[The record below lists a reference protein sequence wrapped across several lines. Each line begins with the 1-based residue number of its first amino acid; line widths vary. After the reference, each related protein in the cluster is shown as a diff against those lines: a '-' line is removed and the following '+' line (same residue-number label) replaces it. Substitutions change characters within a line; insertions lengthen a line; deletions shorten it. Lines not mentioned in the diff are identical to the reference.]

1 MVAFSTRKQILAVL
15 LALALTGA
23 LPESAFGQQCGCA
36 AGLCC
41 SMVGYCGTGDPYCG
55 EGCQEGNCTDP
66 APPVA
71 DTVTDAF
78 FNGIIDQAAP
88 DCPGKSFYT
97 RAAFLEALNSYPQF
111 ARGSAGH
118 SKREIAA
125 FFAHVTHDTQT
136 CFRLYRIRKYHQNVV
151 KEHVL
156 STVRLLLYRR
166 ANGTSG
172 DYCDENRIEFPCV
185 PGKAYYGRGPL
196 QLSWNYN
203 YGPAEDY
210 VGFNGLNN
218 PDVVASDVLVP
229 FEASLSYWIDFVH
242 YVISKGFGATIRAIN
257 GEHDCDGANPD
268 AVTARV
274 NFYRHYCNLLG
285 VTPGD
290 NLRC

>member
-41 SMVGYCGTGDPYCG
+41 SMVGTGDPYCG

-97 RAAFLEALNSYPQF
+97 RAAFLEALNLYPQF

-125 FFAHVTHDTQT
+125 FFAHVTHDTQYF
-136 CFRLYRIRKYHQNVV
+136 CFI
-151 KEHVL
+151 EG
-156 STVRLLLYRR
+156 

-203 YGPAEDY
+203 YGPAGDY

-218 PDVVASDVLVP
+218 PDVVASDVLVS

-242 YVISKGFGATIRAIN
+242 YVIGQGFGATIRAIN
-257 GEHDCDGANPD
+257 GELECKGANPV

-274 NFYRHYCNLLG
+274 DFYRQYCNLLG
-285 VTPGD
+285 VTP
-290 NLRC
+290 

>member
-41 SMVGYCGTGDPYCG
+41 STVGYCGTGDPYCG

-97 RAAFLEALNSYPQF
+97 RAAFLEALNLYPQF

-125 FFAHVTHDTQT
+125 FFAHVTHDTQ
-136 CFRLYRIRKYHQNVV
+136 C
-151 KEHVL
+151 
-156 STVRLLLYRR
+156 
-166 ANGTSG
+166 
-172 DYCDENRIEFPCV
+172 
-185 PGKAYYGRGPL
+185 PL

-203 YGPAEDY
+203 YGPAGDY

-218 PDVVASDVLVP
+218 PDIVASDVLVS
-229 FEASLSYWIDFVH
+229 FEASFSYWIDFVH
-242 YVISKGFGATIRAIN
+242 YVIGQGFGATIRAIN
-257 GEHDCDGANPD
+257 GELECNGANLE

-274 NFYRHYCNLLG
+274 DFYRHYCNLLD